1 MKISIDAGHNCT
13 PDVGASGI
21 RQEDNLTKE
30 VVGLVVPKLRALG
43 HAVID
48 CTPYGQTFSNVGA
61 ALAYRCAIANQNQT
75 ELHLCIHFNAGGG
88 EGTEVYAVS
97 SKGKEFAQKI
107 LSAICSLGYINRG
120 VKDGSHLY
128 VVNQTDMP
136 CCLVECS
143 FVDNTNDMSK
153 YNADSLA
160 NAIVKAVTG
169 QDVVAPVLTTQSQ
182 INYNYAY
189 LQHEIGTSEDNIPGP
204 ITLSKCPLVKQGS
217 TGNIVKWIQAKLGIA
232 IDGIF
237 GRQTLIAIQN
247 FQAKNGLVADGIV
260 GQNTWRKLLGL

>member
-1 MKISIDAGHNCT
+1 MKISIDAGHNCA

-21 RQEDNLTKE
+21 KQEDNLTKE
-30 VVGLVVPKLRALG
+30 VVGLIVSKLKALG
-43 HAVID
+43 HTIID
-48 CTPYGQTFSNVGA
+48 CTPYGQVFSNVGA
-61 ALAYRCAIANQNQT
+61 SLAYRCAIANQNQT

-88 EGTEVYAVS
+88 EGSEVYAVS
-97 SKGKEFAQKI
+97 PKGKEYAQKI
-107 LSAICSLGYINRG
+107 LDSICSLGYPNRG
-120 VKDGSHLY
+120 VKDGGHLY

-143 FVDNTNDMSK
+143 FVDSSKDMEK

-169 QDVVAPVLTTQSQ
+169 QDVIVPVATAPSQ
-182 INYNYAY
+182 PLYNYAY
-189 LQHEIGTSEDNIPGP
+189 LQHEIGVKEDNIPGP
-204 ITLSKCPLVKQGS
+204 ITLSKCPLIKIGAN
-217 TGNIVKWIQAKLGIA
+217 GNIVKWIQAKLGIS

-247 FQAKNGLVADGIV
+247 FQAKHGLVADGAV
-260 GQNTWRKLLGL
+260 GPNTWKKLLGL